1 MSDKRWWP
9 IPVLSAALLLAAGA
23 AAQAQSAGPNVAPSN
38 AVAAVVVPAPPSPA
52 PHAKEVSD
60 RVVALVQAR
69 KCKAAVNE
77 AREGGEES
85 LAQQVSA
92 MCGYKPSSSPAKSA
106 SADAG
111 GGRRGG
117 GGGGGRRGN

>member
-1 MSDKRWWP
+1 MSDKRSCAIP
-9 IPVLSAALLLAAGA
+9 ILSAALLLAAGA
-23 AAQAQSAGPNVAPSN
+23 AAAQAQPASGD
-38 AVAAVVVPAPPSPA
+38 AAPAPASPEA
-52 PHAKEVSD
+52 HAKAVSD

-69 KCKAAVNE
+69 KCKAAITE

-92 MCGYKPSSSPAKSA
+92 MCGYKPSSKPARA
-106 SADAG
+106 ANADAG

-117 GGGGGRRGN
+117 GGGGQRKN